1 MARKVYILLEF
12 TRLRSTCEEIVKLLR
27 LSGQTD
33 AANELELYNTSPG
46 HIQVSTEI
54 AIRVTPAKAE
64 MKGTLYY
71 PMSIK
76 PRGKCIIINNI
87 VKYYNNNLMENSG
100 LYKESKRFE
109 SIFTQLYFDVEPI
122 NSTVGM
128 NVKAIRDKLELIS
141 RNKSLAKDEAFVV
154 MIISHGRDEKVLGYD
169 ACQDKDEND
178 VIKISEI
185 VDIFS
190 ETKCPALARKPK
202 LFFFNCCR
210 NSKSEKTLKLL

>member
-1 MARKVYILLEF
+1 
-12 TRLRSTCEEIVKLLR
+12 LR

-33 AANELELYNTSPG
+33 AANELQLYNTSPG

-54 AIRVTPAKAE
+54 VIPVTPAKAE

-71 PMSIK
+71 QMSIN

-87 VKYYNNNLMENSG
+87 VKYFNNNLMENAE

-109 SIFTQLYFDVEPI
+109 SIFTQLHFDVEPI

-128 NVKAIRDKLELIS
+128 NAKAIRDKLESIS
-141 RNKSLAKDEAFVV
+141 RNRSLDKDEAFVLI
-154 MIISHGRDEKVLGYD
+154 IISHGRDEKVLGYD
-169 ACQDKDEND
+169 ACQGKDDND

-190 ETKCPALARKPK
+190 ETKCPALRRKPK

-210 NSKSEKTLKLL
+210 NSKSKKI